1 MLLYSTQ
8 DIQEHVLFSSQFIPA
23 ADKRLTTSNKYIYM
37 TVQRSLSVKWRLDYM
52 PGAQSLIGL
61 KGPRDGA
68 VGHAI

>member
-1 MLLYSTQ
+1 M
-8 DIQEHVLFSSQFIPA
+8 LFSSQFIPA

-37 TVQRSLSVKWRLDYM
+37 TVQRSLSVKWRLEW
-52 PGAQSLIGL
+52 AQSLIGL